1 MRVPVASVA
10 PRGSLPGG
18 EGPLGTEGRVGN
30 LGQSDSRLQGTARRK
45 VSLDFYE

>member
-1 MRVPVASVA
+1 MASVA
-10 PRGSLPGG
+10 PGGSRTDG

-30 LGQSDSRLQGTARRK
+30 LGQRDSRLQGTALRK